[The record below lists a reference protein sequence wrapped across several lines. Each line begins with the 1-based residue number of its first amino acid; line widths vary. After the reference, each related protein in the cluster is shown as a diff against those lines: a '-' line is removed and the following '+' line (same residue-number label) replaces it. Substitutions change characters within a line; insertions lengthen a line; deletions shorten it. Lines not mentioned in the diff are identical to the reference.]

1 MTDYTTVTS
10 DLPMTRTGA
19 IKLYGAQAFAGMHRA
34 GRLAAETLDMLVP
47 HMVPG
52 TTTAEAQRIAK
63 LEQEVRE
70 LRRANHIL
78 KTSAAFFAA
87 ELDHPTNR

>member
-1 MTDYTTVTS
+1 MTDYASVTS

-19 IKLYGAQAFAGMHRA
+19 IKLYGAEAFAGMHRA

-52 TTTAEAQRIAK
+52 TTTAEIDRLIYDFITAAGAVPAA
-63 LEQEVRE
+63 EAA
-70 LRRANHIL
+70 RANI
-78 KTSAAFFAA
+78 A
-87 ELDHPTNR
+87 P